1 MVTKPTS
8 VVTGETGPET
18 AVGLNQHDGYAT
30 RQQKQD
36 QKDIINELKKSNQQM
51 QLFIKNLGDAK
62 TVLNIDGRTLAESV
76 GQNMYDINMGG

>member
-1 MVTKPTS
+1 
-8 VVTGETGPET
+8 
-18 AVGLNQHDGYAT
+18 
-30 RQQKQD
+30 
-36 QKDIINELKKSNQQM
+36 M